1 MKSRKVI
8 AAALLSTL
16 SLSTNAQI
24 MRIEMTGGKQME
36 IPVSSVV
43 RISWYTNEPEETNPT
58 TPDVSPSGV
67 QTVDLGLSSGI
78 KWANMNVGAES
89 PEDYGD
95 YFAWGE
101 TTGYKAGK
109 TNFSLDTY
117 KYYQETTTTIPE
129 TTDKDGFVVPE
140 QTITKN
146 GYTKYVT
153 NSSYGYD
160 GFYDNKTVLDPAD
173 DAATANWGG
182 SWRMP
187 TKAEQDELRNN
198 CTWEWAELKGV
209 KGYKVTGSNGN
220 FIFLPAAG
228 YRYDSSSDDVGSG
241 GGYWSSSLFSDY
253 SSLAYE
259 LYFGSSYV
267 SSNYDVRHYGQSV
280 RPVCP

>member
-67 QTVDLGLSSGI
+67 QTVDLGLPSGI

-109 TNFSLDTY
+109 KYFSEDRY
-117 KYYQETTTTIPE
+117 KYFLKTTSATP
-129 TTDKDGFVVPE
+129 DKDGF
-140 QTITKN
+140 TTTTS